1 MSEHVRPD
9 AAASCGKLDPVQL
22 DVKPAP
28 ANAPAKDRLM
38 SKFNW
43 GQGIAAIVSSW
54 KVTAGFIVHGH
65 DTSV

>member
-1 MSEHVRPD
+1 
-9 AAASCGKLDPVQL
+9 
-22 DVKPAP
+22 
-28 ANAPAKDRLM
+28 M